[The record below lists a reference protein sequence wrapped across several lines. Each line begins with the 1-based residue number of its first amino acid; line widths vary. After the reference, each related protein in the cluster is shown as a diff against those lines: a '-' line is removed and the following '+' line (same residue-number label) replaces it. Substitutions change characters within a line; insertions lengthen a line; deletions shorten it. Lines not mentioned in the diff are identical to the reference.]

1 MVGCIS
7 SLYGSVEKLDATY
20 VQPGAAKDAL
30 LHPGVLS
37 PAVSIQSSL
46 LGLPTAAPSPGPP
59 SPGSLERK
67 MFYRCNKGCNHGNIT
82 FTCSPAPGTCASCR
96 GYITDTYATACPSC
110 GGLMTTQLTHVP
122 SDGSGDEAAQKAAVV
137 SGKGFVQGV
146 VTYTVMDDLTVTP
159 MSSISSITL
168 LNTFAVKDL
177 ASLQEKTVQLG
188 YNEVNTFPLSVYTH
202 ALP

>member
-1 MVGCIS
+1 MPRIR
-7 SLYGSVEKLDATY
+7 GSCAG
-20 VQPGAAKDAL
+20 GASEEDEDKDLQLVIKASNFEDK
-30 LHPGVLS
+30 V
-37 PAVSIQSSL
+37 
-46 LGLPTAAPSPGPP
+46 
-59 SPGSLERK
+59 
-67 MFYRCNKGCNHGNIT
+67 FYRCNNGCN
-82 FTCSPAPGTCASCR
+82 PGGFALATCASCR

-110 GGLMTTQLTHVP
+110 GGQMTTQLTHVP
-122 SDGSGDEAAQKAAVV
+122 SDGSGDEAAQTAAVV

>member
-1 MVGCIS
+1 
-7 SLYGSVEKLDATY
+7 
-20 VQPGAAKDAL
+20 
-30 LHPGVLS
+30 
-37 PAVSIQSSL
+37 
-46 LGLPTAAPSPGPP
+46 
-59 SPGSLERK
+59 
-67 MFYRCNKGCNHGNIT
+67 
-82 FTCSPAPGTCASCR
+82 
-96 GYITDTYATACPSC
+96 
-110 GGLMTTQLTHVP
+110 MTMQLTHVP